1 MKDYILEPERQ
12 TPVRFQCRT
21 AVVGGGFAGIAA
33 ALSAARA
40 GADVI
45 LLEQQYALG
54 GLATLGLI
62 THYLPLCDGYGHQ
75 VSFSLV
81 EELMLLSVSLDEEPN
96 VTDDWRTRIS
106 QSPPGSA
113 KRLICEFNPALF
125 AILAEKILL
134 SAGVRILYGAGV
146 CGVSIHD
153 GGISE
158 LIVESREGRW
168 AVAVKNVVDCTGD
181 ASVCAQ
187 TGVNL
192 EVFAQKN
199 ILAAWYGATDNG
211 IYRVVPLGAC
221 DIPDEYKTEEQRQN
235 DQAKKK
241 RYVGIGVEDLS
252 AFTIDSH
259 DLLLQDYLRKG
270 QPDNSHRLATIPTI
284 PEVRMTRKLVGVRRL
299 EEDADAVFDDS
310 IGLFSNW
317 KRRGPVYEIP
327 FSSMYSNRISNL
339 MVAGRC
345 ISVSDTMWDNT
356 RVIPPCVVTGE
367 AAGLAAAMFDDV
379 HAVRIA
385 DLQAALRHRGVVLHK
400 SELKNQL

>member
-1 MKDYILEPERQ
+1 MKDHILEPERL
-12 TPVRFQCRT
+12 TPVRFRCRT

-75 VSFSLV
+75 VSFSLA
-81 EELMLLSVSLDEEPN
+81 EELMLLSVSLDEEPDVLGN
-96 VTDDWRTRIS
+96 WRAGIS
-106 QSPPGSA
+106 QSAPETA

-125 AILAEKILL
+125 AILAEKLLL

-146 CGVSIHD
+146 CGVSMQD
-153 GGISE
+153 GAVSE
-158 LIVESREGRW
+158 LVVESREGRW
-168 AVAVKNVVDCTGD
+168 AVEVKNVVDCTGD
-181 ASVCAQ
+181 AIVCAQ
-187 TGVNL
+187 AGVEL
-192 EVFAQKN
+192 KLFAQKN
-199 ILAAWYGATDNG
+199 ILAAWYGATNNG
-211 IYRVVPLGAC
+211 VYRVIPLGAC
-221 DIPDEYKTEEQRQN
+221 DIPEEYKTEEQRRT
-235 DQAKKK
+235 DQTRKK

-252 AFTIDSH
+252 AFTIDGH
-259 DLLLQDYLRKG
+259 ALLLQDYLRKG
-270 QPDNSHRLATIPTI
+270 PPDDSHRLATIPTI
-284 PEVRMTRKLVGVRRL
+284 PEVRMTRKLVG
-299 EEDADAVFDDS
+299 AVQLDENTEAAFDDS

-327 FSSMYSNRISNL
+327 FSSMYSNRVSNL
-339 MVAGRC
+339 VTAGRC

-367 AAGLAAAMFDDV
+367 AAGLAAAMFDDFHTV
-379 HAVRIA
+379 QISK
-385 DLQAALRHRGVVLHK
+385 LQAVLRQRGVVLHK
-400 SELKNQL
+400 HELYGQV